1 MFVSKEGVGI
11 DDNIKIKINRPRIC
25 RSPWAQD
32 TRTFRK
38 IQKVPNNYIYIY
50 MKSQWVSVKVQKVFT
65 NKLQQRVKRLL
76 WIFAFTHNWELC
88 CFCKFNFYT
97 TCVEVAFLTSTQVA
111 AKWFFNFCPSW
122 AEVGFWTSDQLGW
135 MLFFY
140 SRQVVGKLISE
151 ILSNLGRII
160 FL

>member
-1 MFVSKEGVGI
+1 MITSKLWSIVT
-11 DDNIKIKINRPRIC
+11 RIC

-32 TRTFRK
+32 TRTFRR

-97 TCVEVAFLTSTQVA
+97 TCVEVANLTSTQVA

-122 AEVGFWTSDQLGW
+122 AEVGFWTSDQLGRK
-135 MLFFY
+135 LFFMPDKL
-140 SRQVVGKLISE
+140 SGSWFQKFCPTWAELFFCVFSWRQ
-151 ILSNLGRII
+151 
-160 FL
+160 F